1 MSAKVDTIAKS
12 LEAAKATHDSG
23 IDSLKTPD
31 GRAVYAPDEEQR
43 RRQELTATYQVAQ
56 RGAQDALQAAIVEA
70 EKEIAA
76 SGASDPLAQLLPTE
90 LERAARLREF
100 VKEDWETLAPE
111 TLAQRAQDALRRDA
125 KAEVALHYRYAQ
137 AALEGRF
144 ERDYSAGQTLQGVIA
159 ALEGVLI
166 DVRKR
171 DEARETIAAAQKL
184 QLSMATSAYLQK
196 TYGSQRPT
204 RVA

>member
-1 MSAKVDTIAKS
+1 MSAKVDTIAKT
-12 LEAAKATHDSG
+12 LEAAKATHEAG
-23 IDSLKTPD
+23 LDSLKNN
-31 GRAVYAPDEEQR
+31 GRAVFAPDEEQR

-76 SGASDPLAQLLPTE
+76 SGSSDPLAQLLPTE

-137 AALEGRF
+137 AAL
-144 ERDYSAGQTLQGVIA
+144 
-159 ALEGVLI
+159 
-166 DVRKR
+166 
-171 DEARETIAAAQKL
+171 ARRLRA
-184 QLSMATSAYLQK
+184 
-196 TYGSQRPT
+196 
-204 RVA
+204 